1 MKYFLSI
8 KLLLS
13 ISVCIVNAQVYTIE
27 FLGEELRGIEK
38 LGDHLILQTD
48 RQKYFSQN
56 GVTFQREEIKYDYV
70 APIHRYRTTGSTLQ
84 IQPKYLLDHNHSAV
98 SIRSHG
104 KNFFAGYPGV
114 SIESHEISNIPY
126 CSGAIRNFNN
136 TYYICYD
143 GLGIYDPST
152 HRTTLFT
159 SSDKGELSIGG
170 QKLGNLR
177 DIALKKNTFYLLTS
191 TGLYASDLNFKKCRE
206 IFLSDTPYENAEF
219 VIYHEDYPVLNFIH
233 SNGFYTYNVE
243 NGKIDTLLSLAN
255 IDCINYDDKYIY
267 FMGNSH
273 AYVYKKQF
281 LELSELVDS
290 IPGQFVACIYQDDK
304 YIAFGLDGLWVYSK
318 EWYRLNNIEY
328 NRRSVLISG
337 DTVRAGSTSGM
348 YTYLITDLLS
358 YPSLLNSSK
367 SANQSSLFPFLT
379 VSGTLV
385 SVLIIILLALK
396 FIRFQKTSQ
405 SAPLE
410 RSEIEVY
417 ILNNLKTITVERICL
432 YFGITNIELNERF
445 TDISPASFIKNSRME
460 LAKYCYENGESIDY
474 ISNATGYSKSYLIK
488 FVLPSLKRNMNKH

>member
-1 MKYFLSI
+1 ML
-8 KLLLS
+8 
-13 ISVCIVNAQVYTIE
+13 
-27 FLGEELRGIEK
+27 
-38 LGDHLILQTD
+38 
-48 RQKYFSQN
+48 
-56 GVTFQREEIKYDYV
+56 
-70 APIHRYRTTGSTLQ
+70 TT
-84 IQPKYLLDHNHSAV
+84 
-98 SIRSHG
+98 
-104 KNFFAGYPGV
+104 
-114 SIESHEISNIPY
+114 E
-126 CSGAIRNFNN
+126 
-136 TYYICYD
+136 
-143 GLGIYDPST
+143 
-152 HRTTLFT
+152 
-159 SSDKGELSIGG
+159 
-170 QKLGNLR
+170 
-177 DIALKKNTFYLLTS
+177 
-191 TGLYASDLNFKKCRE
+191 NFKS
-206 IFLSDTPYENAEF
+206 L
-219 VIYHEDYPVLNFIH
+219 
-233 SNGFYTYNVE
+233 E
-243 NGKIDTLLSLAN
+243 NGDIT
-255 IDCINYDDKYIY
+255 
-267 FMGNSH
+267 
-273 AYVYKKQF
+273 KKQF

-304 YIAFGLDGLWVYSK
+304 YVAFGLDGLWVYSK

-379 VSGTLV
+379 VSGTLA

-417 ILNNLKTITVERICL
+417 ILKNLKTITVERICL

-488 FVLPSLKRNMNKH
+488 FVLPSLKRNLNKH